1 VRTVTFHQ
9 PNLLP
14 GWSVISKVLASDV
27 VVWMDTVQYT
37 KGGWTNR
44 QKMPD
49 GSWLTVPV
57 AHGSSFAPINKVRIG
72 KPRGDWR
79 IYANTKLQQAWP
91 SPITDRVCEQV
102 LRAYPLLVGLNA
114 ALLQIVLG
122 ELGYAGEQHWQSH
135 LDEAHAVVAVS
146 DDEPQLAPI
155 SERIAQMVSD
165 LKGDVYLS
173 GPSGR
178 HYLDERPF
186 YARKIDVEYWGYEGP
201 NPCSLAV
208 IAGAD
213 TTTQKER

>member
-1 VRTVTFHQ
+1 MRTVTFHQ

-14 GWSVISKVLASDV
+14 GWSVISKVLAADV

-44 QKMPD
+44 QRLPD
-49 GSWLTVPV
+49 QSWLTVPV

-79 IYANTKLQQAWP
+79 EYAVDKLQRHWP
-91 SPITDRVCEQV
+91 GSVTDRVCEQIS
-102 LRAYPLLVGLNA
+102 RGYPLLVGLNA
-114 ALLQIVLG
+114 ACLQIL
-122 ELGYAGEQHWQSH
+122 LDSLRYHGEQHWQSH

-146 DDEPQLAPI
+146 ESLSQLAPI
-155 SERIAQMVSD
+155 SERIAQMVAD
-165 LKGDVYLS
+165 LGGDVYLS

-186 YARKIDVEYWGYEGP
+186 FERGLRVDYWQHTGP
-201 NPCSLAV
+201 NPCTLERLA
-208 IAGAD
+208 
-213 TTTQKER
+213 KEKAHG